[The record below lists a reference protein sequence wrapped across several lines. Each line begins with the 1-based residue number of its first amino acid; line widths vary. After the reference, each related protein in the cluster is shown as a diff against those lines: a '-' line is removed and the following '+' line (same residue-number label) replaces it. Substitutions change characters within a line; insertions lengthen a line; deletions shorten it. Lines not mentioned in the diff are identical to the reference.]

1 MTDSITGLIQRIN
14 KLLEAIITSTDVITA
29 IGEVNTR
36 LITTNTT
43 LAITNTTLAT
53 TNTTLVATNALLT
66 IIDTVLD
73 NTLIQVASKINRIKG
88 AANYGRAITYYTTT
102 DNPTVIVHTGT
113 TLIGVETTIETI
125 TYTNA
130 VAGDFRITNIIYS

>member
-36 LITTNTT
+36 LIT
-43 LAITNTTLAT
+43 TNTTLAT

-130 VAGDFRITNIIYS
+130 IAGDFRITNIIYS

>member
-14 KLLEAIITSTDVITA
+14 KLLEAIITSTDVLAA

-36 LITTNTT
+36 LTT
-43 LAITNTTLAT
+43 TNTTLAT

-113 TLIGVETTIETI
+113 TLIGVETIIETI
-125 TYTNA
+125 TYTDA
-130 VAGDFRITNIIYS
+130 IGGDFRITNIIYS

>member
-14 KLLEAIITSTDVITA
+14 KLLEAIITSTDVLAA
-29 IGEVNTR
+29 IEEVNTR
-36 LITTNTT
+36 LTT
-43 LAITNTTLAT
+43 TNTTLAT

-73 NTLIQVASKINRIKG
+73 NTLIQVTSKINRIKG

-113 TLIGVETTIETI
+113 TLIGVETIIETI
-125 TYTNA
+125 TYTDA
-130 VAGDFRITNIIYS
+130 IGGDFRITNIIYS

>member
-14 KLLEAIITSTDVITA
+14 KLLEAIITSTDVLAA
-29 IGEVNTR
+29 IEEVNTR
-36 LITTNTT
+36 LTT
-43 LAITNTTLAT
+43 TNTTLAT

-113 TLIGVETTIETI
+113 TLIGVETIIETI
-125 TYTNA
+125 TYTDA
-130 VAGDFRITNIIYS
+130 IGGDFRITNIIYS